1 MHRSVIRQRKERTVT
16 NLTRRSFLQ
25 RTPVTA
31 ATLSVLPAMPAL
43 AAIGHP
49 AEAAGPRP
57 SAGDAGSMVIHVNDV
72 ATGSMTLLIGAREVS
87 LRDPRLVAYFI
98 EAAR

>member
-1 MHRSVIRQRKERTVT
+1 VT

-31 ATLSVLPAMPAL
+31 ATLALLPAMPAL
-43 AAIGHP
+43 AATGRQPKP
-49 AEAAGPRP
+49 AAPQSSSMGA
-57 SAGDAGSMVIHVNDV
+57 SSMVIHVNDV
-72 ATGSMTLLIGAREVS
+72 ATGAMTLLVGAREVV
-87 LRDPRLVAYFI
+87 LRDPRLVAYFV

>member
-1 MHRSVIRQRKERTVT
+1 MAK
-16 NLTRRSFLQ
+16 LTRRSFLQ
-25 RTPVTA
+25 QTPVAA

-43 AAIGHP
+43 GAIRHSPQVTARQRVAPSSAASP
-49 AEAAGPRP
+49 
-57 SAGDAGSMVIHVNDV
+57 GSMVIHVNDV
-72 ATGSMTLLIGAREVS
+72 ATGKMAVLVGSREVV

>member
-1 MHRSVIRQRKERTVT
+1 MT

-31 ATLSVLPAMPAL
+31 ATLAVLPAIPAL
-43 AAIGHP
+43 AATGRQP
-49 AEAAGPRP
+49 KAAALRSSSMGPN
-57 SAGDAGSMVIHVNDV
+57 SMVIHVNDV
-72 ATGSMTLLIGAREVS
+72 ATGAMTLLVGAREVV
-87 LRDPRLVAYFI
+87 LRDPRLVAYFV